1 MANGETNYLLTI
13 RNMRQIA
20 IEKIRNIGIIAHI
33 DAGKTTTTERI
44 LFYTGRVYRMG
55 EVDEGTAVMDWMQ
68 QEKERG
74 ITITAACTTCFWKDI
89 RINIIDTP
97 GHVDFTAEVER
108 SLKVLDGAVVIFCA
122 VEGVEAQ
129 SETVWRQA
137 DRYRVPRIAYINK
150 MDRVGADFYGCVKEM
165 KERLGTNPLVIQLP
179 VGTESN
185 FCGIID
191 LIKMKM
197 IAYLDNLGT
206 EYEYQEI
213 PRDLLSTAQEYREKM
228 LEKLAEFDD
237 QILHCYLC
245 GETVDEQKLKEIIRK
260 STVEYKLVP
269 VLCGSSLKNR
279 GVQPLIDAIC
289 DFLPSPVDVPPIKG
303 VNPETGKDEYRNPAD
318 KEPLAGLC
326 FKITTDP
333 YVGKLNYIR
342 IYSGSIK
349 SGSYVY
355 NVNKG
360 VKERVNRLLQMHA
373 DKKEPRDEVY
383 AGDIVA
389 VVGLRNTVTGE
400 TITDEDHP
408 VLLESMQFPEPVISL
423 AIEPKTKA
431 DQDKLTTALQKL
443 SEEDPTFRVSY
454 NQETG
459 QTIISGMGEL
469 HLEIILD
476 RLNRE
481 FNVKTHIGKPQVAYK
496 ETITQTATAEGK
508 FIQQT
513 GGRGQY
519 GHVIITI
526 KPGEKG
532 SGITIRSKIT
542 GGTIPKEFIP
552 AIKEGIRS
560 SAEAGILGGYQ
571 VIDVD
576 VEIIDGS
583 YHEVDS
589 SELSFK
595 MAGSIAFREALK
607 KANPVLLEPIMD
619 LEIFTPEQYLG
630 DVLGDL
636 NSRRADIR
644 SITDRANVKLIRAYA
659 PLSELFGYATIIRSL
674 TQGRATFIMQPSHYD
689 QVPQSIAEKI
699 VGKFLL

>member
-1 MANGETNYLLTI
+1 
-13 RNMRQIA
+13 MRQIA

-318 KEPLAGLC
+318 EEPLAGLC

-431 DQDKLTTALQKL
+431 
-443 SEEDPTFRVSY
+443 
-454 NQETG
+454 
-459 QTIISGMGEL
+459 
-469 HLEIILD
+469 
-476 RLNRE
+476 
-481 FNVKTHIGKPQVAYK
+481 
-496 ETITQTATAEGK
+496 
-508 FIQQT
+508 
-513 GGRGQY
+513 
-519 GHVIITI
+519 
-526 KPGEKG
+526 
-532 SGITIRSKIT
+532 
-542 GGTIPKEFIP
+542 
-552 AIKEGIRS
+552 
-560 SAEAGILGGYQ
+560 
-571 VIDVD
+571 
-576 VEIIDGS
+576 
-583 YHEVDS
+583 
-589 SELSFK
+589 
-595 MAGSIAFREALK
+595 
-607 KANPVLLEPIMD
+607 
-619 LEIFTPEQYLG
+619 
-630 DVLGDL
+630 
-636 NSRRADIR
+636 
-644 SITDRANVKLIRAYA
+644 
-659 PLSELFGYATIIRSL
+659 
-674 TQGRATFIMQPSHYD
+674 
-689 QVPQSIAEKI
+689 
-699 VGKFLL
+699 

>member
-1 MANGETNYLLTI
+1 
-13 RNMRQIA
+13 MRQIA

-122 VEGVEAQ
+122 VEGIEAQ

-137 DRYRVPRIAYINK
+137 DKYRVPRIAYINK

-165 KERLGTNPLVIQLP
+165 HERLGTNPVVIQLP
-179 VGTESN
+179 VGSESN
-185 FCGIID
+185 FLGIVD
-191 LIKMKM
+191 LLEMKM
-197 IAYLDNLGT
+197 IAYLDELGT
-206 EYEYQEI
+206 KYEYQEI
-213 PRDLLSTAQEYREKM
+213 PHDLLSTAREYREKM
-228 LEKLAEFDD
+228 IEKLAEFDD
-237 QILHCYLC
+237 QILHFYIG
-245 GETVDEQKLKEIIRK
+245 GEEVNKQCIKQALRK
-260 STVEYKLVP
+260 ATIEYKLVP
-269 VLCGSSLKNR
+269 VLCGSSLKNK

-289 DFLPSPVDVPPIKG
+289 DYLPSPVDIPPIKG
-303 VNPETGKDEYRNPAD
+303 INPKTGEEEQRKPLDE
-318 KEPLAGLC
+318 EPFSGLC
-326 FKITTDP
+326 FKVTTDP
-333 YVGKLNYIR
+333 YVGKLNYVR

-400 TITDEDHP
+400 TITDEESP
-408 VLLESMQFPEPVISL
+408 ILLESMQFPEPVISL
-423 AIEPKTKA
+423 AIEPKTKY

-443 SEEDPTFRVSY
+443 SEEDPTFKVGY

-476 RLNRE
+476 RLHRE

-496 ETITQTATAEGK
+496 ETITQPATAEGK

-519 GHVIITI
+519 GHVVINI

-532 SGITIRSKIT
+532 SGIKIKNKIV
-542 GGTIPKEFIP
+542 GGIIPKEFIP
-552 AIKEGIRS
+552 AIKEGIKS
-560 SAEAGILGGYQ
+560 SAEAGVLGGYQ
-571 VIDVD
+571 VIDVE
-576 VEIIDGS
+576 VEIVGGS

-589 SELSFK
+589 SDVAFK
-595 MAGSIAFREALK
+595 MAGSLAFREALK
-607 KANPVLLEPIMD
+607 KAYPVLLEPIMD

-636 NSRRADIR
+636 NSRRANIR
-644 SITDRANVKLIRAYA
+644 SITERANVKLIRAYA

-674 TQGRATFIMQPSHYD
+674 TQGRATFVMQPSHYD
-689 QVPQSIAEKI
+689 QVPQNIAEKI

>member
-1 MANGETNYLLTI
+1 MANGKTNYLLTI
-13 RNMRQIA
+13 RNMREIA

-165 KERLGTNPLVIQLP
+165 RERLGTDPLVIQLP

-197 IAYLDNLGT
+197 IVYLDNLGT
-206 EYEYQEI
+206 KYEYQEI

-289 DFLPSPVDVPPIKG
+289 DFLPSPVDIPPIKG

-318 KEPLAGLC
+318 EEPLAGLC

-400 TITDEDHP
+400 TITDEDYP
-408 VLLESMQFPEPVISL
+408 VLLESMRFPEPVISL

-689 QVPQSIAEKI
+689 QVPQNIAEKI

>member
-1 MANGETNYLLTI
+1 MANGKTDYLLTI

>member
-1 MANGETNYLLTI
+1 
-13 RNMRQIA
+13 MREIA

-165 KERLGTNPLVIQLP
+165 RERLGTDPLVIQLP

-197 IAYLDNLGT
+197 IVYLDNLGT
-206 EYEYQEI
+206 KYEYQEI

-289 DFLPSPVDVPPIKG
+289 DFLPSPVDIPPIKG

-318 KEPLAGLC
+318 EEPLAGLC

-400 TITDEDHP
+400 TITDEDYP
-408 VLLESMQFPEPVISL
+408 VLLESMRFPEPVISL

-689 QVPQSIAEKI
+689 QVPQNIAEKI